1 MKSVCVR
8 LSAIS
13 GCFVLIWILACNRQ
27 HTITSQEIADA
38 QTIAIENVQL
48 LAIVKDVL
56 DITQKGLLTE
66 GLLKSNNSTNQH
78 TTYITECNPVM
89 TSNYTNIS
97 HNGDT
102 LTYSGTITMDY
113 GDGSACADSLKTP
126 KGKLIDTFFVTI
138 IDSDINKRSPSV
150 SYLATISFENFQKDN
165 IILSGTITS
174 QSVDQITTV
183 TSEDARLTYT
193 DGSSTFW
200 NGALTYV
207 YHPSEY
213 KEDDCWIISGSL
225 TGISRI
231 GTAFMTSISKD
242 IIYTGRC
249 QNSGRPVSGNIEII
263 SNGVTSVTDYGNGIC
278 DTLYTVTVREAA
290 KKYKSDI

>member
-126 KGKLIDTFFVTI
+126 KGKLIDTFFITI
-138 IDSDINKRSPSV
+138 IDSDINGKSPSV
-150 SYLATISFENFQKDN
+150 SCLASISFENFKNDN
-165 IILSGTITS
+165 TSLSGTLVS
-174 QSVDQITTV
+174 QSVDKITTF
-183 TSEDARLTYT
+183 TSEDVRLIYS
-193 DGSSTFW
+193 DGTSTSW
-200 NGALTYV
+200 NGALTYT
-207 YHPSEY
+207 YHPSEH
-213 KEDDCWIISGSL
+213 KDDDHWIISGSL

-231 GTAFMTSISKD
+231 GTAFMTTIPKE
-242 IIYTGRC
+242 IIYTKSC
-249 QNSGRPVSGNIEII
+249 QNIDRPVSGYVETI
-263 SNGVTSVTDYGNGIC
+263 SNGTNSVTDYGNGVC
-278 DTLYTVTVREAA
+278 DTLYTITVNEAA
-290 KKYKSDI
+290 KKYKSAM